1 MTEQAQLQY
10 DVFISYCPAE
20 RDWVHGQ
27 LLPELEA
34 AGLKVLIDTRD
45 FELGV
50 PTVKNLERAVEQS
63 ECTLV
68 IVSPDWL
75 ENTWSAFESFL
86 VQSVDPAGREHKLIP
101 VIYSP
106 CEQLPRRIAILTCVD
121 LTDPE
126 TCTEQMERL
135 LRQLRP
141 HADHTSRLHRAR
153 IFISY
158 KRDVAPDEQVALA
171 IRQALSEDHDVFID
185 QAMPIGTRWAERIEQ
200 EIAQADFL
208 ITLLSGQ
215 SAHSEMVKGEIKTAT
230 RLAEMNNG
238 KPTILP
244 VRLNYH
250 EPFEY
255 PLSEYLNHINW
266 ASWDDPADTAPLV
279 DNLLSAIAE
288 GKLPIPPPIVR
299 PTPPLEPSPSF
310 PRPTDQVQFDPPEG
324 TMALES
330 AFYIKRATDPIAL
343 ETIKRQGVTIT
354 IKGPRQMGKSS
365 LLLRIMETA
374 RAANKRVA
382 FLDFQLFDTLA
393 LSDAD
398 RFYRQFC
405 IWLTD
410 ALELPDQIDEHW
422 NTKLGNSQN
431 CANYVSRYLLRQLG
445 APLVLAMDEVE
456 SIFDT
461 SFRSDFFGMLRAWH
475 NGRATTP
482 IWKQLDL
489 ALVTSTEPYQLIENL
504 NQSPFNVG
512 QIIDLTDFTAEQ
524 VADLNQRHRQPISAA
539 DQRRLIELIGGHP
552 YLVRRALYMI
562 AMQQITVRELF
573 AKAADDRGPFGDH
586 LRYHLFR
593 IHDKQELV
601 EGLLQIIRQ
610 HTCPNEAIFWKLQ
623 GAGLVRRGPIGAV
636 LPRNKLYEEYFKERL
651 HG

>member
-562 AMQQITVRELF
+562 AMQQITVPELF